1 MTPVRAPT
9 FEVHQL
15 KSTPRWYVK
24 IVWPYGQEQHV
35 TGFVSADDAKI
46 WISRKSEGWLRNRNA
61 ALQSEDYQK
70 SEGSPTHNGHPLRP
84 TLAVTRFGSAI
95 HQC

>member
-1 MTPVRAPT
+1 MAKSSTLLASYLLMTRR
-9 FEVHQL
+9 FG
-15 KSTPRWYVK
+15 S
-24 IVWPYGQEQHV
+24 QE
-35 TGFVSADDAKI
+35 
-46 WISRKSEGWLRNRNA
+46 SEGWLRNRNA